1 MSENNKKEEKQEKQ
15 AGIFETIR
23 QVDEKER
30 LKQKD
35 EEEKALKRHEKK
47 REEYAKK
54 LAEDKV
60 ELLKLKQ
67 GVIDKSDKLDLGGN
81 EKKHYN
87 IWQKFKNFI
96 YHNKWWLGIGTF
108 FALIAAFLIYD
119 KLTAVKSDIMFM
131 MLCDDTGLYEKYEN
145 IENYFKDL
153 AEDYNDD
160 GKIRADMLYIPI
172 SEDDDANN
180 IGLYESNLN
189 RLSAEFQ
196 MGETMLVIAD
206 KKSDDLVLPK
216 ENLIDLEKLYP
227 DVPEVDGYAFRLK
240 NTDFAE
246 RIGFTGNVP
255 DDLYI
260 GVRKISSTL
269 TPEEDMKEN
278 YDHALDMLDKLID
291 DVSK

>member
-1 MSENNKKEEKQEKQ
+1 MSEKNKKEEKP

-23 QVDEKER
+23 QVDENER
-30 LKQKD
+30 RKQKD
-35 EEEKALKRHEKK
+35 EEEKALKRHDKK

-67 GVIDKSDKLDLGGN
+67 GVIDKSDKLELGN
-81 EKKHYN
+81 DEKKHYN

-108 FALIAAFLIYD
+108 FAFIAAFLIYD
-119 KLTAVKSDIMFM
+119 KLTSVKSDIMLM
-131 MLCDDTGLYEKYEN
+131 MLCDDTELYEKYEN
-145 IENYFKDL
+145 MEIYFEGL

-160 GKIRADMLYIPI
+160 GKISADMLYIPI
-172 SEDDDANN
+172 SEDEDANN

-196 MGETMLVIAD
+196 LGETMLVIAD
-206 KKSDDLVLPK
+206 KKSDDLVVPE

-227 DVPEVDGYAFRLK
+227 DDPNVERYAFLLK

-246 RIGFTGNVP
+246 RIGFTGNIP

-269 TPEEDMKEN
+269 TPEKDMQEN
-278 YDHALDMLDKLID
+278 YERALDMLDKLID
-291 DVSK
+291 DVAK

>member
-1 MSENNKKEEKQEKQ
+1 MSEKNKKEEKQ

-23 QVDEKER
+23 QVNENER
-30 LKQKD
+30 RKQKD
-35 EEEKALKRHEKK
+35 EEEKALKRYDKK

-67 GVIDKSDKLDLGGN
+67 GVIDKSDKFELGN
-81 EKKHYN
+81 DEKKHYN

-108 FALIAAFLIYD
+108 FAFIAAFLIYD
-119 KLTAVKSDIMFM
+119 KITSVKSDIMLM

-145 IENYFKDL
+145 MEIYFEGL

-160 GKIRADMLYIPI
+160 GKISTNMLYIPI
-172 SEDDDANN
+172 SEDEDANN
-180 IGLYESNLN
+180 IGIYQSNLN

-196 MGETMLVIAD
+196 LGETMLVIAD
-206 KKSDDLVLPK
+206 KKSDDLVVPE
-216 ENLIDLEKLYP
+216 ENLVDLEKLYP
-227 DVPEVDGYAFRLK
+227 DDPNVERYAFLLK
-240 NTDFAE
+240 NTAFAE
-246 RIGFTGNVP
+246 RIGFTGNIP

-269 TPEEDMKEN
+269 TPEKDMREN
-278 YDHALDMLDKLID
+278 YERALDMLDKLID
-291 DVSK
+291 DVSE